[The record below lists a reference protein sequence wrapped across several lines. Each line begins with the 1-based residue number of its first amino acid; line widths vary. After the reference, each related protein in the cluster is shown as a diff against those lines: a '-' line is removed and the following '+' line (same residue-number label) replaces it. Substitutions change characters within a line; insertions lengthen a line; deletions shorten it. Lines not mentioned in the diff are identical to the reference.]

1 MSHQLRAFLRHL
13 SLLVLVILICPSAI
27 NAQIVAPDDPGESP
41 ERAARIE
48 AGAPAIPTLT
58 PEAMQALLDQRD
70 QRMAAD
76 QRIPMP
82 DVGAD
87 APMDGWNPRIAP
99 QADAP
104 AQDQQQEL
112 EGRLREMER
121 VRRRAGNFNGWQ
133 VREQR
138 DRDAGNNHVYDDPAM
153 IRGDQQRAAERAAM
167 RGREMAQGSEY
178 QSIAAFY
185 QAQGRLPEREWIM
198 EPGGEDGDR
207 PDAENDGRRLSATE
221 GTDAR
226 PAPAAGYNVVPP
238 ERPANENY
246 VPIPVVP
253 DVYDR
258 VPAERP
264 ANGNYVPIPV
274 VPDVYDR
281 VPAER
286 PANGNYVPIPM
297 VPDDYDRVPA
307 ERPANGNYVPIP
319 MVPDDYDRVPAVGDE
334 GQRNQ
339 YDQAP
344 SANSVE
350 HERALPLDRIQD
362 QQIRNPT
369 SLVAPRE
376 PAARMGMIA
385 DQVNATTEQAKRL
398 RKEAADK
405 AKAEQQ
411 RGTQYPPRSTLMEA
425 GGEDEDRPK
434 PDAAP
439 GNPPRPERAA
449 DGGVPLPDA
458 QNHTG
463 NVPGARPQGQGDAPP
478 ANDRARTTGV
488 RTDAPPARPD
498 PRHTRPRSVNDP
510 GPVTDPNK
518 RDQKPRRRGRR

>member
-264 ANGNYVPIPV
+264 ANGNYVPIP
-274 VPDVYDR
+274 
-281 VPAER
+281 
-286 PANGNYVPIPM
+286 
-297 VPDDYDRVPA
+297 
-307 ERPANGNYVPIP
+307 